1 MKIKEQPSERGKQM
15 HRPKKKKGTTPI
27 VSRHGDV
34 NHRNLYI
41 LLTAIENDMKLGRS
55 DMRQARRR
63 LQGVLRVITNL
74 GTDDHSKKW
83 RRIELV
89 AKHLNE
95 HPWIL
100 VGGFAE
106 ERHEAALRLCHK
118 FMEISFQDRIRVTIG
133 IAKEL
138 TEHEEDEEFSEAK
151 HGIDARS
158 MLSRMIDGSFLSVNP
173 KRFLRQDETE
183 TGNYLH

>member
-1 MKIKEQPSERGKQM
+1 MKIRKQPSERGKQM

-27 VSRHGDV
+27 VSRYGDV

-41 LLTAIENDMKLGRS
+41 LLTAIEKDLQLGRS

-63 LQGVLRVITNL
+63 LQGILRVIVNM

-95 HPWIL
+95 HPWML
-100 VGGFAE
+100 VNGVVE

-118 FMEISFQDRIRVTIG
+118 FMEISFHERIRAISG
-133 IAKEL
+133 IVKEL
-138 TEHEEDEEFSEAK
+138 TEHGEDEEFSEAK
-151 HGIDARS
+151 HSIDARS
-158 MLSRMIDGSFLSVNP
+158 MLSKMIDGSFLSVNP
-173 KRFLRQDETE
+173 KRFLRQGETE
-183 TGNYLH
+183 TENYLH